1 MSVVVLWWWMFKV
14 KVVVR
19 LWKDGFT
26 LNDEEFRSY
35 SVQENQDFLEAIKRG
50 YGNYS
55 FFNILGYLIKY
66 PVYIYFSFFPDL
78 PILSL
83 LIYLPVMFLSSLCKM
98 Y

>member
-1 MSVVVLWWWMFKV
+1 M

-55 FFNILGYLIKY
+55 YFNILG
-66 PVYIYFSFFPDL
+66 
-78 PILSL
+78 
-83 LIYLPVMFLSSLCKM
+83 
-98 Y
+98 